1 MDQKLLDKFLNH
13 QATDQDIQALQ
24 GDPEMAELVTLSKQV
39 SGLKYKG
46 FQPQE
51 NWRVIQN
58 HIKEKS
64 HVSEKSGDSN
74 IFERLF
80 KLSPTPEVIWRVAA
94 VFIIVLGTYFF
105 LKPNN
110 MALITPQGM
119 HESWTLPDG
128 SEISLNAGS
137 KASYNPESWRD
148 ERVIDLDGEAFF
160 DVTKGSTFRVKT
172 SSGVVTVLGTEFNVK
187 IREDQFY
194 VHCFEG
200 LVKVQMSDTT
210 LMLPAG
216 NGIRLYNGRIY
227 QDIVTLGAKPDWMS
241 GESSFDNIPLRAVF
255 DELSRQYAVMIDYN
269 QELSSIVETEMFSG
283 SITHKD
289 LNIALKTVCQPYGLR
304 YEIAPNKVQ
313 IYKN

>member
-1 MDQKLLDKFLNH
+1 MDQILLDKFLNH
-13 QATDQDIQALQ
+13 QATDQDIQALK
-24 GDPEMAELVTLSKQV
+24 GDPVMAELVALSNEV

-46 FQPQE
+46 FQQQE
-51 NWRVIQN
+51 NWRMIQN

-64 HVSEKSGDSN
+64 RAFEKSGDSN

-94 VFIIVLGTYFF
+94 VFIILLGTYFF

-160 DVTKGSTFRVKT
+160 DVTKGSTFSVKT

-216 NGIRLYNGRIY
+216 NGIRLNNGRIY
-227 QDIVTLGAKPDWMS
+227 QDIVTLGARPDWIS
-241 GESSFDNIPLRAVF
+241 GESSFNNIPLRAVF
-255 DELSRQYAVMIDYN
+255 DELSRQYAVIIDYN
-269 QELSSIVETEMFSG
+269 QELSSLIETEMFSG

-289 LNIALKTVCQPYGLR
+289 LNIALKTVCRPYGLR
-304 YEIAPNKVQ
+304 YEIAPNKVRL
-313 IYKN
+313 YKN

>member
-13 QATDQDIQALQ
+13 QATIDDIQALQ

-39 SGLKYKG
+39 TGLKYKG
-46 FQPQE
+46 FQQQE
-51 NWRVIQN
+51 NWRVIKN

-64 HVSEKSGDSN
+64 HASEKSQDSN
-74 IFERLF
+74 IFGRLF
-80 KLSPTPEVIWRVAA
+80 KLNPTPEVMWRVAA
-94 VFIIVLGTYFF
+94 VFVLALGTYFF
-105 LKPNN
+105 LSPNN
-110 MALITPQGM
+110 IDLVTPAGTHQI
-119 HESWTLPDG
+119 WTLPDG
-128 SEISLNAGS
+128 SEISLNAAS

-160 DVTKGSTFRVKT
+160 DVTKGSTFSVNT
-172 SSGVVTVLGTEFNVK
+172 SSGVITVLGTEFNVK
-187 IREDQFY
+187 VREDQFY

-216 NGIRLYNGRIY
+216 NGIRLNNGRIY
-227 QDIVTLGAKPDWMS
+227 QDIVTLGAKPDWIS
-241 GESSFDNIPLRAVF
+241 GESSFNNIPLSAVF
-255 DELSRQYAVMIDYN
+255 DELSRQYAVIIDYN
-269 QELSSIVETEMFSG
+269 QELSSLIETEMFSG

-289 LNIALKTVCQPYGLR
+289 LNIALKTICRPYGLR

-313 IYKN
+313 LYKN